1 MEAATPGDSGVPPET
16 DPPETDEPRRSAVA
30 PLAVAAVIVLVDQL
44 TKIWA
49 VSALSD
55 GPVEV
60 IGTLLQFRLTR
71 NPGGAFSLLTGLTP
85 VLAVLA
91 AVMVVYIVRTT
102 RRTADVVMA
111 YSLALVLGG
120 AVGNLVDRLLRSP
133 GFLRGEVVDFIKVP
147 NWPTFNIA
155 DSAITI
161 GVILIAV
168 RGWRT

>member
-1 MEAATPGDSGVPPET
+1 VHRVQVPRGT
-16 DPPETDEPRRSAVA
+16 ASVTARSPVG
-30 PLAVAAVIVLVDQL
+30 PLAVAGVVVVLDQL

-49 VSALSD
+49 VAALSD

-60 IGTLLQFRLTR
+60 VGTLLQFRLTR

-91 AVMVVYIVRTT
+91 VGMVVYIVRTT
-102 RRTADVVMA
+102 RRTADIVMA

-120 AVGNLVDRLLRSP
+120 AVGNLVDRMVRSP
-133 GFLRGEVVDFIKVP
+133 GVLRGEVVDFIKVP
-147 NWPTFNIA
+147 HWPTFNVA
-155 DSAITI
+155 DCAITV

-168 RGWRT
+168 RGWRN

>member
-1 MEAATPGDSGVPPET
+1 VQVPRGTAPVT
-16 DPPETDEPRRSAVA
+16 ARSPVG
-30 PLAVAAVIVLVDQL
+30 PLAVAGVVVALDQL

-49 VSALSD
+49 VAALSD

-85 VLAVLA
+85 VLALLA
-91 AVMVVYIVRTT
+91 VVMVIYIVRTT

-111 YSLALVLGG
+111 YSLGLVLGG
-120 AVGNLVDRLLRSP
+120 AVGNLVDRMLRSP

-147 NWPTFNIA
+147 HWPTFNVA
-155 DSAITI
+155 DCAITV
-161 GVILIAV
+161 GVILIAI
-168 RGWRT
+168 RGWRA

>member
-1 MEAATPGDSGVPPET
+1 MQVPRGTAPVT
-16 DPPETDEPRRSAVA
+16 ARSPVG
-30 PLAVAAVIVLVDQL
+30 PLAVAGVVVVLDQL

-49 VSALSD
+49 VAALSD

-91 AVMVVYIVRTT
+91 GVMVVYIVRTT
-102 RRTADVVMA
+102 RRTSDAVMA
-111 YSLALVLGG
+111 YSLGLVLGG
-120 AVGNLVDRLLRSP
+120 AVGNLVDRLVRSP

-155 DSAITI
+155 DCAITV
-161 GVILIAV
+161 GVIVIAI
-168 RGWRT
+168 RGWRQ

>member
-1 MEAATPGDSGVPPET
+1 MHRVQVPRGTPSLT
-16 DPPETDEPRRSAVA
+16 RRSPAG
-30 PLAVAAVIVLVDQL
+30 PLAVAAVIVVLDQL

-85 VLAVLA
+85 VLALLA
-91 AVMVVYIVRTT
+91 GVMVVYIVRTT
-102 RRTADVVMA
+102 RRTSDAVMA
-111 YSLALVLGG
+111 YSLGLVLGG
-120 AVGNLVDRLLRSP
+120 AVGNLVDRMVRSP
-133 GFLRGEVVDFIKVP
+133 GVLRGEVVDFIKVP

-155 DSAITI
+155 DCAITV
-161 GVILIAV
+161 GVILIAI
-168 RGWRT
+168 RGWKQ

>member
-1 MEAATPGDSGVPPET
+1 
-16 DPPETDEPRRSAVA
+16 
-30 PLAVAAVIVLVDQL
+30 VAAGVVVVDQL

-49 VSALSD
+49 VAGLSD
-55 GPVEV
+55 GPVRL
-60 IGTLLQFRLTR
+60 IGSLLELRLTR
-71 NPGGAFSLLTGLTP
+71 NPGGAFSLLTNLTP

-91 AVMVVYIVRTT
+91 VLVAVYLVRTT
-102 RRTADVVMA
+102 RRTADAVMA

-120 AVGNLVDRLLRSP
+120 AVGNLVDRLVRSP

-147 NWPTFNIA
+147 HWPTFNIA

-168 RGWRT
+168 RGWKS

>member
-1 MEAATPGDSGVPPET
+1 VHRVQV
-16 DPPETDEPRRSAVA
+16 PRRAASLTAEQRSATG
-30 PLAVAAVIVLVDQL
+30 PLAVAAVIVVLDQL

-55 GPVEV
+55 GPVQV
-60 IGTLLQFRLTR
+60 IGRWLQFRLTR

-102 RRTADVVMA
+102 RKTTDIVMA

-120 AVGNLVDRLLRSP
+120 AVGNLVDRILRSP

-155 DSAITI
+155 DSAITV

-168 RGWRT
+168 RGWRA

>member
-1 MEAATPGDSGVPPET
+1 MQVPRGT
-16 DPPETDEPRRSAVA
+16 ASVTARSPVG
-30 PLAVAAVIVLVDQL
+30 PLAVAGVVVVLDQL

-49 VSALSD
+49 VAALSD

-60 IGTLLQFRLTR
+60 IGTLLQWRLTR

-91 AVMVVYIVRTT
+91 VVMVVYIIRTT

-120 AVGNLVDRLLRSP
+120 AVGNLVDRVVRSP

-147 NWPTFNIA
+147 HWPTFNVA
-155 DSAITI
+155 DCAITV
-161 GVILIAV
+161 GVILIAI
-168 RGWRT
+168 RGWRN

>member
-1 MEAATPGDSGVPPET
+1 VHRVQVPRGTPSLT
-16 DPPETDEPRRSAVA
+16 RRSPAG
-30 PLAVAAVIVLVDQL
+30 PLAVAAAIVVLDQL

-60 IGTLLQFRLTR
+60 IGTLLQWRLTR

-91 AVMVVYIVRTT
+91 VVMVVYIVRTT

-120 AVGNLVDRLLRSP
+120 AVGNLVDRLVRSP

-147 NWPTFNIA
+147 HWPTFNVA
-155 DSAITI
+155 DCAITI
-161 GVILIAV
+161 GVILIAI
-168 RGWRT
+168 RGWRQ

>member
-1 MEAATPGDSGVPPET
+1 MHRVQV
-16 DPPETDEPRRSAVA
+16 PRRAASLTTAPRSPIG
-30 PLAVAAVIVLVDQL
+30 PLAVAAVVVLFDQL

-55 GPVEV
+55 GPVKV
-60 IGTLLQFRLTR
+60 LGHWLQFRLTR
-71 NPGGAFSLLTGLTP
+71 NPGGAFSLGTGLTP
-85 VLAVLA
+85 VLALLA
-91 AVMVVYIVRTT
+91 VVMVIYIVRTT
-102 RRTADVVMA
+102 RRTTDTIMA

-120 AVGNLVDRLLRSP
+120 AVGNLVDRMLRSP
-133 GFLRGEVVDFIKVP
+133 GVLRGEVVDFIKVP

-161 GVILIAV
+161 GVILIAI

>member
-1 MEAATPGDSGVPPET
+1 VQVPRGTAPVT
-16 DPPETDEPRRSAVA
+16 ARSPVG
-30 PLAVAAVIVLVDQL
+30 PLALAGVVVVLDQL

-49 VSALSD
+49 VAALSD

-91 AVMVVYIVRTT
+91 GAMVVYIVRTT
-102 RRTADVVMA
+102 RRTTDVVMA
-111 YSLALVLGG
+111 YSLGLVLGG
-120 AVGNLVDRLLRSP
+120 AVGNLVDRLVRSP

-155 DSAITI
+155 DCAITV
-161 GVILIAV
+161 GVILIAI
-168 RGWRT
+168 RGWRQ

>member
-1 MEAATPGDSGVPPET
+1 MQVPRGTAPVT
-16 DPPETDEPRRSAVA
+16 ARSPVG
-30 PLAVAAVIVLVDQL
+30 PLAVAGVVVALDQL

-49 VSALSD
+49 VAALSD

-85 VLAVLA
+85 VLALLA
-91 AVMVVYIVRTT
+91 VVMVIYIVRTT

-111 YSLALVLGG
+111 YSLGLVLGG
-120 AVGNLVDRLLRSP
+120 AVGNLVDRMLRSP

-147 NWPTFNIA
+147 HWPTFNVA
-155 DSAITI
+155 DCAITV
-161 GVILIAV
+161 GVILIAI
-168 RGWRT
+168 RGWRA

>member
-1 MEAATPGDSGVPPET
+1 VHRVQV
-16 DPPETDEPRRSAVA
+16 PRRAASLTAAPLNAGPRSAAVG
-30 PLAVAAVIVLVDQL
+30 PLAVAAVIVGVDQL

-55 GPVEV
+55 GPIEV
-60 IGTLLQFRLTR
+60 LGRWLQFRLTR

-85 VLAVLA
+85 VLAILA
-91 AVMVVYIVRTT
+91 VVMVVYIVRTT
-102 RRTADVVMA
+102 RRTTDVVMA

-120 AVGNLVDRLLRSP
+120 AVGNLVDRMLRSP
-133 GFLRGEVVDFIKVP
+133 GILRGEVVDFIKVP